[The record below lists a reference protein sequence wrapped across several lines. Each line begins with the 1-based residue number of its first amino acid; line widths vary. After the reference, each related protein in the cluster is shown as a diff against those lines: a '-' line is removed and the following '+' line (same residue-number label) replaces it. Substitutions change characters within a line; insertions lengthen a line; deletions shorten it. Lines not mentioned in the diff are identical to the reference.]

1 MSGRTPTSFFAEI
14 DRYEIVEE
22 TVDQENP
29 LAKGLAVLKARVPLL
44 GEGTHIEFNIRVQS
58 DGKYHSVRKRF
69 SDFVTLH
76 DFLKARFGPVLSLEL
91 PKKTPI
97 RYFNDDKLEDRK
109 NALNAYLRDLCHRAE
124 VVDLVEVRRFFGS
137 QEGAGLRPAAQSA
150 SASRDSAPVVLGAA
164 PGKPVA
170 QTESDDELARW
181 DS

>member
-1 MSGRTPTSFFAEI
+1 MSGRTPTSFYAEI

-97 RYFNDDKLEDRK
+97 RYFNNDKLEDRK

-137 QEGAGLRPAAQSA
+137 QEAWAATS
-150 SASRDSAPVVLGAA
+150 SSKCVCLTGFCTCGFGSST
-164 PGKPVA
+164 GKVR
-170 QTESDDELARW
+170 S
-181 DS
+181 